1 MAQDWRPSWLLL
13 TSLAPAVEERAEV
26 AWGKL
31 CHSLCALPKAV
42 KSMMQL
48 TGASQRQHG
57 PYLSQVEEAKHMC
70 EQQN

>member
-1 MAQDWRPSWLLL
+1 MARDWRLSWSLL
-13 TSLAPAVEERAEV
+13 TSLAPAVEVKAEV

-31 CHSLCALPKAV
+31 CRSLCALPNVA

-57 PYLSQVEEAKHMC
+57 PYLSQVEEAKHTC
-70 EQQN
+70 ELQN

>member
-1 MAQDWRPSWLLL
+1 MAQDWRLSWLLL
-13 TSLAPAVEERAEV
+13 TSLAPVVEEKAGV

-31 CHSLCALPKAV
+31 CHSLCALPKVA

-57 PYLSQVEEAKHMC
+57 PCK
-70 EQQN
+70 NI